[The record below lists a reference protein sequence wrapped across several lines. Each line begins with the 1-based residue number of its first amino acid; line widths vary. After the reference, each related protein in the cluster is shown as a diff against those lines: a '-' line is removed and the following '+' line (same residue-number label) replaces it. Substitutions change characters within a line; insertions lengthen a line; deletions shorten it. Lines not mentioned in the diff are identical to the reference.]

1 MALPT
6 YQELMRP
13 ALELSKSKK
22 GLTEAI
28 EILADQLNLSEEDR
42 NLKTPKNQ
50 TNVFRGRVSWAITF
64 LRQAGLVNRPDRGYF
79 QITEAGSKILASHQG
94 IINDRFLKDNTD
106 FLANEPAPKQKL
118 PKNQVISQSDLSP
131 TEQVEEAIN
140 SINDSIQKDLL
151 QRILDESPAFFEYLV
166 IELLKAMGYGKS
178 GDIAEAVGKSGDG
191 GIDGII
197 HEDKLGLDGVYV
209 QAKRY
214 EPGNTVGRPALQNF
228 IGSLSGFSAT
238 KGVFITTS
246 SFSSNVEDYLKSVQ
260 QRVVTIDGEQLVKLM
275 LENGVGVRL
284 ESSYQVFKVD
294 EDFFGD

>member
-13 ALELSKSKK
+13 ALELSKSKR
-22 GLTEAI
+22 GITEAI
-28 EILADQLNLSEEDR
+28 GALADQLNLSEEDR
-42 NLKTPKNQ
+42 NAKTPKNQ

-64 LRQAGLVNRPDRGYF
+64 LRQAGLVSRPERGYF
-79 QITEAGSKILASHQG
+79 QITEAGLKILESHQG
-94 IINDRFLKDNTD
+94 IINDRFLKDNTE
-106 FLANEPAPKQKL
+106 FLANQSPSKIKL
-118 PKNQVISQSDLSP
+118 PKKEVIPQSDLSP

-214 EPGNTVGRPALQNF
+214 EPGNTVGRPALQSF

-246 SFSSNVEDYLKSVQ
+246 SFSSNVEEYLKSVQ